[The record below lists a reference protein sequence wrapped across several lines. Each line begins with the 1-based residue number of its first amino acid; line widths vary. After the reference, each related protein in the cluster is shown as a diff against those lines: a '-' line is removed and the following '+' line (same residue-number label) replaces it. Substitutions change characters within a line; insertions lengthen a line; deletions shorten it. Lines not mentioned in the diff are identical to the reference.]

1 MIVICNGVPKS
12 GTHFL
17 GSIIKSL
24 CSKEDSHYFVQN
36 FLGLTELIN
45 IKTFNKDTGKF
56 PELIKRIPTNSFIH
70 GHLFFDKDIESYLK
84 KNSSIKHVLIKRDP
98 RDTMISMKNWRSYS
112 TKFLSNPINIQRRS
126 SFLSE
131 FPDDASRLKQII
143 LEMRDFNF
151 IGFYNGCILRSV
163 YV

>member
-84 KNSSIKHVLIKRDP
+84 KIAP
-98 RDTMISMKNWRSYS
+98 
-112 TKFLSNPINIQRRS
+112 
-126 SFLSE
+126 
-131 FPDDASRLKQII
+131 
-143 LEMRDFNF
+143 
-151 IGFYNGCILRSV
+151 
-163 YV
+163 